1 MLIGYMSVSKQGLQ
15 LPLDVFQK
23 KDQFMIECD
32 NPVKLIYYNT
42 QKPMNWNKLC
52 RRLPCP
58 FLIYG
63 PGFISLVSL
72 IVNYFL
78 TRKTALFIFLI
89 EHSLFGVGWCVH
101 IRENCKKVL
110 GSKIKIGYAW
120 QAKIEI
126 CYGIIFLTL

>member
-1 MLIGYMSVSKQGLQ
+1 
-15 LPLDVFQK
+15 
-23 KDQFMIECD
+23 MIKCN

-42 QKPMNWNKLC
+42 QKPMNRNKLC

-89 EHSLFGVGWCVH
+89 EHSQFGVGWCVN

-110 GSKIKIGYAW
+110 GPKIKIGYA
-120 QAKIEI
+120 
-126 CYGIIFLTL
+126 